1 MSFIDTVPPAAARAD
16 VAAMYRRQQQ
26 AFGYVP
32 NYAKAFSHRPELMAR
47 WAALFGEIKRPLPRR
62 RVLML
67 SFVSALELGH
77 SSCSL
82 AHGSM
87 LREFFSDAELVAIA
101 SGRLDALPAAEQ
113 AMLRFARQVARDARA
128 VTAADVETLKSLG
141 FSDADVF
148 DIAAVAAARAF
159 FTKLLDALGVLPD
172 ASLAGL
178 PAPLRQTLG
187 AGRPID
193 RTPCEALPAET
204 PTLSETDHVC

>member
-1 MSFIDTVPPAAARAD
+1 MSFIHTVPPDAARAE
-16 VAAMYRRQQQ
+16 VASMYRRQQQ
-26 AFGYVP
+26 DLGYVP

-47 WAALFGEIKRPLPRR
+47 WAALFGEIKRPQQRR
-62 RVLML
+62 RVLMV

-87 LREFFSDAELVAIA
+87 LREFFSDAEIVAIA
-101 SGRLDALPAAEQ
+101 AGRLEALSPAEQ
-113 AMLRFARQVARDARA
+113 AMLRYARQVARDARA
-128 VTAADVETLKSLG
+128 VTAADVENLKSLG
-141 FSDADVF
+141 FSDAEVF

-178 PAPLRQTLG
+178 PAPLRQAIG

-193 RTPCEALPAET
+193 RNPCVALPAEA
-204 PTLSETDHVC
+204 PTIPEASHVC

>member
-1 MSFIDTVPPAAARAD
+1 MSFIHTVPPATAPAE

-26 AFGYVP
+26 ALGYVP

-47 WAALFGEIKRPLPRR
+47 WAALFAEIKRPLQRR

-87 LREFFSDAELVAIA
+87 LREFFSDAEIVAIA
-101 SGRLDALPAAEQ
+101 AGRLEALPAAEQ
-113 AMLRFARQVARDARA
+113 AMLRFARQVARDASA
-128 VTAADVETLKSLG
+128 VTAADVETLKLLG
-141 FSDADVF
+141 FSDAEVF

-178 PAPLRQTLG
+178 PAPLRLALE

-193 RTPCEALPAET
+193 RHPCVALPAEA
-204 PTLSETDHVC
+204 PTIPEARHAC

>member
-172 ASLAGL
+172 APLAGL
-178 PAPLRQTLG
+178 PAPLRQALG

-193 RTPCEALPAET
+193 RTPCVALPADA
-204 PTLSETDHVC
+204 PTLPETDHVC

>member
-1 MSFIDTVPPAAARAD
+1 MSFIHTVPPAAAKAD
-16 VAAMYRRQQQ
+16 LAAMYRRQQD
-26 AFGYVP
+26 ALGYVP

-47 WAALFGEIKRPLPRR
+47 WAAMFAEIKRPQPRR

-82 AHGSM
+82 AHGKM
-87 LREFFSDAELVAIA
+87 LRDFFSDDEILAIA
-101 SGRLDALPAAEQ
+101 EGRLDALPAAEQ
-113 AMLRFARQVARDARA
+113 AMLRFARQVARDARG
-128 VTAADVETLKSLG
+128 VTAADVESLKSLG
-141 FSDADVF
+141 FSDAEVF

-172 ASLAGL
+172 ASLASM
-178 PAPLRQTLG
+178 PEPLRRVLG

-193 RTPCEALPAET
+193 PDPCVALPDQADADMEAD
-204 PTLSETDHVC
+204 LGR

>member
-1 MSFIDTVPPAAARAD
+1 MSFIRTVPPAAAPAQ
-16 VAAMYRRQQQ
+16 VAAMYRRQQDSL
-26 AFGYVP
+26 GYVP

-47 WAALFGEIKRPLPRR
+47 WAAMFAEIKRPLPRR

-82 AHGSM
+82 AHGQM
-87 LREFFSDAELVAIA
+87 LRDFFSDAEILAIA
-101 SGRLDALPAAEQ
+101 EGRLEALPAAEQ

-128 VTAADVETLKSLG
+128 VTADDVETLTSLG
-141 FSDADVF
+141 FSDAEVF

-172 ASLAGL
+172 ASLAQL
-178 PAPLRQTLG
+178 PTSLRRVLG
-187 AGRPID
+187 RGRPID
-193 RTPCEALPAET
+193 PHPGVGLPAEE
-204 PTLSETDHVC
+204 PASQEADLGS